1 MLVLRHRIP
10 RKGFRSQST
19 KNKESRQRCLWRPG
33 VQNRYLSNGAAAF
46 SSRLDIQHD
55 RGETA
60 CRRCHPIKD
69 REAASRDALS
79 LKFRGKASLTADAS
93 RSDK

>member
-1 MLVLRHRIP
+1 MEFHVRVSIP
-10 RKGFRSQST
+10 V
-19 KNKESRQRCLWRPG
+19 NKKQESRQRCLWRPG

-60 CRRCHPIKD
+60 YRRCHPIKD

-79 LKFRGKASLTADAS
+79 LFRGKASLTADAS